1 MYESVGYNVCL
12 LVLSAAE
19 HSPRARSFD
28 LEVTPWAPTRFAS
41 CIFHPGPTE
50 AYEPLRS
57 TLCPART
64 PFRDLAA
71 PGSTRKPVLHTRG
84 ISRAKSFDLEVTP
97 WAPTRLTSC
106 IFHPGPTEAYEPLR
120 STLCP
125 ARTPFRDLAAPE
137 SARMPPVQVW
147 HFPGQKLRLGGD
159 ALGADP
165 TYLLYL
171 ASRSRGGL
179 RRIDFGAWPRAAT
192 SNHIC
197 LMQVGGSR
205 LSPHLSRAAGHLSGR
220 VGAH

>member
-1 MYESVGYNVCL
+1 MAGAFLITMTTMTIETYKDSRSRSYVPFLPFSLFVLVQQDDGVVVVPPPGGAGVCGGSDREWMYESVGYNVCL

-19 HSPRARSFD
+19 HSP
-28 LEVTPWAPTRFAS
+28 
-41 CIFHPGPTE
+41 
-50 AYEPLRS
+50 
-57 TLCPART
+57 
-64 PFRDLAA
+64 
-71 PGSTRKPVLHTRG
+71 
-84 ISRAKSFDLEVTP
+84 
-97 WAPTRLTSC
+97 
-106 IFHPGPTEAYEPLR
+106 
-120 STLCP
+120 
-125 ARTPFRDLAAPE
+125 
-137 SARMPPVQVW
+137 
-147 HFPGQKLRLGGD
+147 PGQKLRLGGV

-171 ASRSRGGL
+171 PSRSRGGL

>member
-1 MYESVGYNVCL
+1 MVVPPPGGAGVCGGSDREWMYESVGYNVCL

-19 HSPRARSFD
+19 HSPRAR
-28 LEVTPWAPTRFAS
+28 
-41 CIFHPGPTE
+41 
-50 AYEPLRS
+50 
-57 TLCPART
+57 
-64 PFRDLAA
+64 
-71 PGSTRKPVLHTRG
+71 
-84 ISRAKSFDLEVTP
+84 SFDLEVTP

-137 SARMPPVQVW
+137 SAHMPPVQVR

-171 ASRSRGGL
+171 PSRSRGEL

-197 LMQVGGSR
+197 LMQVGGSW
-205 LSPHLSRAAGHLSGR
+205 LSPHLSRVAGHLSGR